1 VPPAA
6 EHLQVVPVSAL
17 NRAARDAWLIR
28 PLWSDRAVGCLA
40 GPPKVGKTWMG
51 LDICVSVA
59 SGTPCLGVFEVD
71 GPGPSLVF
79 MAEDSLPSVRGR
91 IEALC
96 RARQLELEKLDLFV
110 ITNPT
115 LRLDI
120 PQQLEALHAAVERIR
135 PRVLLL
141 DPLVRLHRGNE
152 NHATEIAG
160 VLGGLREIQR
170 AHGVAIILTHH
181 VAKRSRADNGQ
192 ALRGSGDIWAWG
204 DSNLY
209 LAPDDREIQLT
220 VEHRSS
226 AAPDPIRLELATN
239 PGTDAPY
246 LRRVDPSSRDH
257 PTTLPEAVIELLR
270 ASSSSLTA
278 LALRS
283 KLRVN
288 NQRLHDAL
296 RSLEGLGLVVRT
308 KSGWELSS

>member
-1 VPPAA
+1 
-6 EHLQVVPVSAL
+6 
-17 NRAARDAWLIR
+17 
-28 PLWSDRAVGCLA
+28 VGCLA
-40 GPPKVGKTWMG
+40 GPPKVGKTWLG

-71 GPGPSLVF
+71 TPGPSLVF
-79 MAEDSLPSVRGR
+79 MAEDSLPSVRDR

-96 RARQLELEKLDLFV
+96 LHRNLTIDGLELFV

-120 PQQLEALHAAVERIR
+120 PQQLQALQDAVKRLR

-152 NHATEIAG
+152 NHATEISA

-170 AHGVAIILTHH
+170 VFGVAIILTHH
-181 VAKRSRADNGQ
+181 VSKRSRADNGQ

-209 LAPDDREIQLT
+209 LAPHDQQIQLT
-220 VEHRSS
+220 IEHRS
-226 AAPDPIRLELATN
+226 APAPDSVLLELIADPHTLS
-239 PGTDAPY
+239 PY
-246 LRRVDPSSRDH
+246 LREADPARNERPGS
-257 PTTLPEAVIELLR
+257 LPEAVVALLR
-270 ASSSSLTA
+270 SSPRPLTA

-283 KLRVN
+283 QLRIN
-288 NQRLHDAL
+288 NQRLHEAL
-296 RSLEGLGLVVRT
+296 RSLEGLGLAVHS
-308 KSGWELSS
+308 KAGWELPR